1 MRLFTIYIGTL
12 YFIQSVLVLS
22 IPIFVNYKIKMEPY
36 KSRSLKYSQELKKT
50 KTKYNTISL
59 LRLGSILLFLILGYY
74 YLQESNMLWLSF
86 SIFFLTAFIL
96 LMRWH
101 SKLQFQIKIQEA
113 LIAINTTEIDYLEN
127 NKIPFENGEEF
138 IDFQHPYG
146 YDLDIFGNHSL
157 FQNFNRTATYIGK
170 KTLAKQFLTLLSNI
184 QINSNQEAV
193 KELTKKLDWRQDFLA
208 LAKTSQDNKEVY
220 ESLLKWSKFNS
231 TPLSKGSVWISILT
245 PILFLGFVVLYW
257 TTSNSVYVNLISLT
271 FVFNLAFLGRFMK
284 RIQLEIAHSSTVDK
298 LISQY
303 SLLLQK
309 IEKEDFKS
317 EKLINLQKKLTY
329 KNENAS
335 VHLKQLSGLF
345 SSMDTIQNLITGTLF
360 NGTFLYNLHTFKSLV
375 LWKNQ
380 HAEALENWLD
390 VIGEFEMLNSLANVS
405 FNNPDFVFPDL
416 NTNYDISFSNLSH
429 PLLSKKNRVG
439 NDIDFQ
445 PQSFL
450 ILTGSN
456 MSGKSTFLRSL
467 GINMVLTGMGGAV
480 CATQANVHPM
490 PVLVSMRL
498 SDSLSDSESYFF
510 AEIKRLKLIMDQLEN
525 NPSFVLLDEILRG
538 TNSDDKRNGTIEVIK
553 KVIAKKAIG
562 AIATHDIE
570 VCLTTNDFPEIV
582 INKCFEVEIINN
594 DLHFDFILRDGIC
607 KNKSA
612 TFLMKKI
619 GVI

>member
-1 MRLFTIYIGTL
+1 
-12 YFIQSVLVLS
+12 
-22 IPIFVNYKIKMEPY
+22 MEPY